1 MRVVTGCSKG
11 YGFVEYVYDED
22 FRSAFFAAHKTRI
35 DDMQI
40 LVDFMR
46 EQTVPGWVPRRLGGG
61 VGGRKQSGQM
71 RFGGRDCPF
80 RAPFDIAIYRNRQN
94 VRNAQPCV
102 GIKREGEL
110 VSGDRQASYRQ
121 EGGGHGGVYHERER
135 YHDGVDHRE
144 ERNVDHREERNVD
157 HRDEKKVDHRDEKK
171 VDPRDDRR
179 SHTHDTYLHEER
191 SRVNR
196 HHSSRHSH
204 EHSRSHRKERSWSQE
219 RRGRSRSR
227 DDNRDDHH
235 RASSRH
241 HDRSRSYH
249 THHHYSVCEKKNA
262 QTGDRT
268 QDLRVIS
275 TTL

>member
-1 MRVVTGCSKG
+1 MAESRVVRCGS
-11 YGFVEYVYDED
+11 ED
-22 FRSAFFAAHKTRI
+22 AIVPSERLS
-35 DDMQI
+35 I
-40 LVDFMR
+40 L
-46 EQTVPGWVPRRLGGG
+46 
-61 VGGRKQSGQM
+61 
-71 RFGGRDCPF
+71 PF
-80 RAPFDIAIYRNRQN
+80 IAIGRMSAMHSRVWVLNEKVNWCLVIVKQAIDRKVVVMVASTMKEN
-94 VRNAQPCV
+94 V
-102 GIKREGEL
+102 IMMEWII
-110 VSGDRQASYRQ
+110 
-121 EGGGHGGVYHERER
+121 
-135 YHDGVDHRE
+135 E

-204 EHSRSHRKERSWSQE
+204 EHSRSHRRERSWSQE

>member
-46 EQTVPGWVPRRLGGG
+46 EQTVPGWIPRRLGGG

-144 ERNVDHREERNVD
+144 ERNVDHR
-157 HRDEKKVDHRDEKK
+157 DEKKVDHRDEKK

-179 SHTHDTYLHEER
+179 SHTHDAYLHEER